1 MKIAYV
7 FPALNTVCGADRV
20 ITEKANY
27 FADILGYEVYMITT
41 QQNDIPIFFP
51 LSQKIKHIDLDVNF
65 IRQYHHS
72 FFVRGFI
79 YFKLLKIYK
88 EKLSKLLIELNADF
102 VISTVSREIGFLKSI
117 HDGSIKI
124 AEAHAPKPYL
134 RNLQLLQKQNLL
146 YRIAGRIG
154 TKKMEKAIK
163 NFDAFVVLTQK
174 DADLWSKVRKCTV
187 IPNALPFFPNKTS
200 NCKNKSIISVGR
212 LHEEKGYDRL
222 IEAWAQVAPKHP
234 DWKLNIYGNGKLNYF
249 LTNLIQEK
257 GLTESI
263 TIHNP
268 VNNIVDKY
276 IESSFYV
283 KASRFEAFGMVLIEA
298 MACGLPVISFNCPIG
313 PASIISNNDGFLVK
327 DGDIN
332 ELAEKI
338 CYLIDHEDLRIQMGK
353 AARNNVTCYKEN
365 IIMQKWVDLFKSL
378 KDKQLNKTK

>member
-7 FPALNTVCGADRV
+7 FPALSAVCGADRV

-27 FADILGYEVYMITT
+27 FADKLGYEVYMITT
-41 QQNDIPIFFP
+41 QQNGAPTFFP
-51 LSQKIKHIDLDVNF
+51 LSEKIKHIDLDVNF
-65 IRQYHHS
+65 LRQYQHS

-79 YFKLLKIYK
+79 FFRLLKIYK
-88 EKLSKLLIELNADF
+88 KRLSNLLKELNADF
-102 VISTVSREIGFLKSI
+102 VISTISRDIGFLNSI

-134 RNLQLLQKQNLL
+134 RNLHLMQKQNLL
-146 YRIAGRIG
+146 YRIAGKIG
-154 TKKMEKAIK
+154 TKQMEKAVK
-163 NFDAFVVLTQK
+163 RFDAFVVLTQK
-174 DADLWSKVRKCTV
+174 DADLWSKVRECTV
-187 IPNALPFFPNKTS
+187 IPNALPFFPDKTS

-222 IEAWAQVAPKHP
+222 IEAWAQVALKHP
-234 DWKLNIYGNGKLNYF
+234 DWKLNIFGNGKLNYF
-249 LTNLIQEK
+249 LTNLIQKK

-263 TIHNP
+263 LIHDP
-268 VNNIVDKY
+268 VNNIIDKY

-283 KASRFEAFGMVLIEA
+283 MSSRFEAFGMVLIEA

-327 DGDIN
+327 EGDIN
-332 ELAEKI
+332 GLAEKI
-338 CYLIDHEDLRIQMGK
+338 CYLIDNEDLRIQMGI
-353 AARNNVTCYKEN
+353 AARNNVTCYKED

-378 KDKQLNKTK
+378 KDKQLKKTK